1 MRRWT
6 IRDQRSSTGGASQ
19 GLIKPF
25 FPGGL
30 REGWVRWTVVIKFHI
45 GELGQTMRGSGY
57 CSAFMATTPSD
68 SSQGKQALNN
78 LTLVT
83 YENKQTNKQTW
94 ILKPFKDLNDIGQ
107 EQTVNTRTL
116 QHRAE
121 TSEWGP
127 YGRASHS
134 SNRSYWPKRM
144 NLVLPNYGNPMSILD
159 PKASEYMDDQ
169 IVSLAKH
176 LQYYVWT

>member
-1 MRRWT
+1 M
-6 IRDQRSSTGGASQ
+6 
-19 GLIKPF
+19 
-25 FPGGL
+25 
-30 REGWVRWTVVIKFHI
+30 
-45 GELGQTMRGSGY
+45 
-57 CSAFMATTPSD
+57 
-68 SSQGKQALNN
+68 
-78 LTLVT
+78 
-83 YENKQTNKQTW
+83 
-94 ILKPFKDLNDIGQ
+94 KPFKDLNDIGQ

-176 LQYYVWT
+176 LQYYVRKLSWEKKRRFGFYARNVQTLLNSSNEITLQGVLQVMY